1 VYSRRY
7 FGKFALGAIPVS
19 AAFARI
25 SSTVHGVQIGLA
37 GFSLNGLPRK
47 GILDTIVKTMVDIGL
62 GDCLL
67 FAPSTEPAELAD
79 RARPARGAGGRA
91 PLSPEQAAA
100 VEELRQW
107 RLSVPLDYYKA
118 IRKKFNDAGIE
129 ISGFDAALGA
139 SPSDEELA
147 RACAVTKA
155 LGARFMMTPLPRS
168 MAKRLAPIAGRQ
180 GVKVGLQG
188 RPNLNATDPDAISK
202 PRDYEEAVALS
213 KNFGTS
219 IDVGD
224 ATAGGYDAFKFVQDY
239 HAHVFALNLKDR
251 TKAGLSVPWGEGD
264 SHIKEILQL
273 IRDKKYPIRCYIDCE
288 YATAPGGSRIADVKR
303 CFEYAKAALA

>member
-1 VYSRRY
+1 V
-7 FGKFALGAIPVS
+7 LGALPVS

-25 SSTVHGVQIGLA
+25 SSKVHGVQLGLA
-37 GFSLNGLPRK
+37 GFSLNGLPRQ
-47 GILDTIVKTMVDIGL
+47 GILDAIVKSMVDIGL

-79 RARPARGAGGRA
+79 RARPARGAGAPARGGGARA

-107 RLSVPLDYYKA
+107 HLSVPLDYYKA

-129 ISGFDAALGA
+129 ISGFDSSLGA
-139 SPSDEELA
+139 SPSDEELTK
-147 RACAVTKA
+147 ACAVTRA
-155 LGARFMMTPLPRS
+155 LGATFMMTPLPRPV
-168 MAKRLAPIAGRQ
+168 ARRLAPIAEKH

-188 RPNLNATDPDAISK
+188 RPNLKATDPDAISK
-202 PRDYEEAVALS
+202 PQDYEQAVALS

-224 ATAGGYDAFKFVQDY
+224 ATAGGFDALKFVQDY
-239 HAHVFALNLKDR
+239 HAHAFALNLKDR

-273 IRDKKYPIRCYIDCE
+273 IRDKKYPIRCYLDCE